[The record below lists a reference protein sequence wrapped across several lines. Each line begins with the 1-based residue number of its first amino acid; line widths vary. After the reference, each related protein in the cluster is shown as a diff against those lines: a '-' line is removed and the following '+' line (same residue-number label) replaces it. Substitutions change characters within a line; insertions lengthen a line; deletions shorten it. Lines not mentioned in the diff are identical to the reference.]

1 MEPWA
6 SGIFTSA
13 GAGLGA
19 GLEQVRRLGATTV
32 HLHAPHR
39 LWSLIAA
46 GFGYFIGQ
54 NLGYYNFVHGLLYGV
69 ILLLLSA
76 YLVAFTLLLGGEL
89 NANLVKL
96 KLSKRAS

>member
-1 MEPWA
+1 MNQRWVDVLPG
-6 SGIFTSA
+6 SF
-13 GAGLGA
+13 LF
-19 GLEQVRRLGATTV
+19 LL
-32 HLHAPHR
+32 